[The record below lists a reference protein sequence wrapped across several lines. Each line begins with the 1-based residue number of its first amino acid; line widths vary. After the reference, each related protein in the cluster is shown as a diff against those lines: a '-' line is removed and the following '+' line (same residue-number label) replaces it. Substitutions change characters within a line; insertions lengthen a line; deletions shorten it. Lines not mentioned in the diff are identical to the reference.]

1 MIATQNAADKTQKFL
16 DDFKVSKPVIG
27 LPGLG
32 WDTPEMA
39 AAVSNAGGLGVLHIG
54 FKTEEEIER
63 DVAKVRSLTDK
74 PFAVLM
80 FPQKE
85 SILDAEKLRL
95 QDTAL
100 SPLREDLGCTAVR
113 PISAPLFDN
122 QFRKIVELKVP
133 AVGLRLG
140 GLREPYMEELEA
152 NGTPVFGIAS
162 NLRDAKVLVS
172 SGVNA
177 VVAAGWAEEGLLSH
191 EEISKDQAEI
201 DSLVLWSES
210 ARALRVPVLGA
221 GSITTQDQVRVL
233 KSLGLAG
240 FMLSDAL
247 LLVKESPIPDS
258 WRTKVMYLADSASE
272 MTDTFMGRASRY
284 LSNGFAQIFPEKGLP
299 VLQFPY
305 QYFALKDIFD
315 KALEIGRIDLALLEV
330 GQYVYL
336 AESGT
341 TADIINKFCG
351 YWSEA

>member
-1 MIATQNAADKTQKFL
+1 MFFAILVCVVETEENAVLLKTMPRRIGRERKEGFEMIATQNAADKTQKFL

-122 QFRKIVELKVP
+122 QFRKIVELKV
-133 AVGLRLG
+133 
-140 GLREPYMEELEA
+140 
-152 NGTPVFGIAS
+152 
-162 NLRDAKVLVS
+162 
-172 SGVNA
+172 
-177 VVAAGWAEEGLLSH
+177 
-191 EEISKDQAEI
+191 QAEI
-201 DSLVLWSES
+201 
-210 ARALRVPVLGA
+210 
-221 GSITTQDQVRVL
+221 
-233 KSLGLAG
+233 
-240 FMLSDAL
+240 
-247 LLVKESPIPDS
+247 
-258 WRTKVMYLADSASE
+258 
-272 MTDTFMGRASRY
+272 GRASCR
-284 LSNGFAQIFPEKGLP
+284 ER
-299 VLQFPY
+299 V
-305 QYFALKDIFD
+305 
-315 KALEIGRIDLALLEV
+315 
-330 GQYVYL
+330 
-336 AESGT
+336 
-341 TADIINKFCG
+341 
-351 YWSEA
+351 